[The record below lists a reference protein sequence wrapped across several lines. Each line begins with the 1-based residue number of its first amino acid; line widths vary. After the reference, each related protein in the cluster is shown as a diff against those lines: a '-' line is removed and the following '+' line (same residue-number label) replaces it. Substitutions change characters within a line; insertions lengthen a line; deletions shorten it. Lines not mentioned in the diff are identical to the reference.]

1 MPSQGP
7 RLGVHLPLGGGLL
20 RAAERAGEI
29 GATAIQVFADNP
41 TAWRRRAAAPLK
53 LPAFR
58 ARVAELG
65 VETIA
70 IHASY
75 LVNLAGPERR
85 FRRDSIAVLASELV
99 AARGFGASLVNVHTG
114 SHRDTSVK
122 AGIRRVA
129 DGIVEALGR
138 ADAEDGDRPG
148 SGERPMLV
156 LENASGGGWSVGS
169 SIEELARVAEGAAA
183 RGVPERRL
191 GFCLDTAHAWGAGYR
206 MDQPEAIDALV
217 EVVDRELGLERLVLV
232 HLNDSRSEAGSRADR
247 HEHIGGGLIGARGLG
262 HLLRHPAVRHAT
274 FILETPGMD
283 EGYDAVNLRR
293 ARALLA
299 GETLEPLPPEAFQLA
314 PRRSRGAAPPDD
326 TASTDDGTG
335 ADRVAGA
342 DAAVRRDDAAA

>member
-1 MPSQGP
+1 MPPLGP

-41 TAWRRRAAAPLK
+41 TAWRRRASAPRK

-99 AARGFGASLVNVHTG
+99 AARAFGATLVNVHTG
-114 SHRDTSVK
+114 SHRDTGVK

-129 DGIVEALGR
+129 DGIVEALER
-138 ADAEDGDRPG
+138 ADAAEGPTEGGGGLG
-148 SGERPMLV
+148 SGERPTLV
-156 LENASGGGWSVGS
+156 LENASGGGWSIGS
-169 SIEELARVAEGAAA
+169 SIEELERVAEGAAA
-183 RGVPERRL
+183 RGVPEARL

-206 MDQPEAIDALV
+206 MDAPESIDRLLDT
-217 EVVDRELGLERLVLV
+217 VDRALGLARLVMV
-232 HLNDSRSEAGSRADR
+232 HLNDSRSEAGSRTDR

-299 GETLEPLPPEAFQLA
+299 GEALEPLPPEAFQLA
-314 PRRSRGAAPPDD
+314 PRRSRGAAPPED
-326 TASTDDGTG
+326 AALPDDGGG
-335 ADRVAGA
+335 AEGA
-342 DAAVRRDDAAA
+342 APPDDAVA